1 MPDHPTKPAQVEKTD
16 AERPLTLRPRIA
28 RPAGDSSQIREVGA
42 AYGPFSP
49 RLTFQLDLELS
60 DQLRLAARAGNRSPA
75 ALAAEL
81 LAIGLDQKARRAR
94 ARSALAVLTP
104 RERQVAKL
112 AVEGQ
117 TNHQIAHALMISPE
131 TVKSHVR
138 NALNRLGLRSKTELR
153 LLLHE
158 LEHGQ

>member
-1 MPDHPTKPAQVEKTD
+1 MPQPPTKPAQVERTD
-16 AERPLTLRPRIA
+16 AERHFALRPRIA
-28 RPAGDSSQIREVGA
+28 RPSTDDGRIREVGA
-42 AYGPFSP
+42 AYGPLSP

-60 DQLRLAARAGNRSPA
+60 DQLRLAARAGNRTPA

-81 LAIGLDQKARRAR
+81 LSIGLDQKARRAR
-94 ARSALAVLTP
+94 ARAALAVLTP
-104 RERQVAKL
+104 RERQVARL

-117 TNHQIAHALMISPE
+117 TNHQIAHSLMISAE

-158 LEHGQ
+158 LEQGR